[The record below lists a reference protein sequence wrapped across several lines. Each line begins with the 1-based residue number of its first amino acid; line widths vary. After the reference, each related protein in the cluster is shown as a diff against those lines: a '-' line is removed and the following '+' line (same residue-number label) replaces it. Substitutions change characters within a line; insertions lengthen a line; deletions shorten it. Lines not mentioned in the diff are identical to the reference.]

1 MNKPQISIII
11 PVLNEA
17 DTIGKL
23 VSHLLDASNTRN
35 VKEIILV
42 DGGSTDGSVTI
53 MRELNGVKLHQ
64 SEKGRATQMNAG
76 AAIAKGDL
84 LYFLHADSFPPL
96 EFDRMI
102 LASHSP
108 TGCFR
113 LKFEPANSPW
123 LKLASWFTKFD
134 SSLFRGGDQ
143 SLFIEAGVFKTL
155 GGYDERYTVYEDV
168 EFINRIKRNHEFSI
182 LKDFVTTSSRR
193 FQENGTLRLYYHFAA
208 IHLKALM
215 GRDPEVLSAYYQKHI
230 K

>member
-1 MNKPQISIII
+1 MKKPQISIII

-23 VSHLLDASNTRN
+23 IGHLLEASNTRN
-35 VKEIILV
+35 VEEIILV
-42 DGGSTDGSVTI
+42 DGGSTDGSLEI
-53 MRELNGVKLHQ
+53 MSRMEGVRLHT
-64 SEKGRATQMNAG
+64 SERGRAKQMNAG
-76 AAIAKGDL
+76 AAIAKGEI
-84 LYFLHADSFPPL
+84 LYFLHADSLPPPD
-96 EFDRMI
+96 FDRKI
-102 LASHSP
+102 LAAQSP
-108 TGCFR
+108 AGCFR
-113 LKFEPANSPW
+113 LRFEPANSPW

-143 SLFIEAGVFKTL
+143 SLFIEAEVFKTL

-168 EFINRIKRNHEFSI
+168 EFIDRIKRNHEFSI